1 MRFKGASKCFYDL
14 EREPGQPFS
23 TEKYLKFYI
32 YLQLMILV
40 FNCEYI
46 VSSLQMSSKCQTFLL
61 KVHFLKLP

>member
-1 MRFKGASKCFYDL
+1 MFYDL

-23 TEKYLKFYI
+23 TESYLKFYI

-46 VSSLQMSSKCQTFLL
+46 FPHCKCPQN
-61 KVHFLKLP
+61 VKLFF